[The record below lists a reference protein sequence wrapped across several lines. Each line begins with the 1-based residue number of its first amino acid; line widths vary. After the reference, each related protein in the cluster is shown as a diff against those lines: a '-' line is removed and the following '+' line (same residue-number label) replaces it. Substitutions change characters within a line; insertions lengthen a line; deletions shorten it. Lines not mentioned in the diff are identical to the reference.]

1 MKTYSL
7 FLASLTSILLASC
20 HPDIDFD
27 ATGTF
32 EATEIIVSAES
43 NGKLFRLD
51 AEEGVRL
58 KQGEEVG
65 LTDTVQL
72 YLKKLQLQANMK
84 SVDNQRPD
92 IRKQIAAL
100 QEQLAT
106 AQRERARV
114 ENLLKANAAN
124 RKQLDDWE
132 SQIAVLESQLEAQ
145 RSTLYNSTAS
155 LNEQSS
161 SVAIQMAQIEDQLQK
176 CHIVAPINGTVLAK
190 YAEPGE
196 LASVGKPLFKIADTE
211 HIFLRAYITSTQ
223 LASVRIGMEAKV
235 YADFGDDN
243 LKTYAG
249 IVSWIADEAE
259 FTPKTILTDD
269 ERANQVYAVKI
280 AVRNDGIIKLG
291 MYGKVKFQTDE
302 SD

>member
-58 KQGEEVG
+58 KQGEEIG

-291 MYGKVKFQTDE
+291 MYGKVKFRTDE

>member
-58 KQGEEVG
+58 KQGEEIG

-196 LASVGKPLFKIADTE
+196 LASVGKPLFKIANTE